1 MKIRLKLTAE
11 DFYDYLGTSPSMS
24 LTKRVL
30 QSIPDEFKKGYN
42 LKFKK
47 LKLPYS
53 YHNWYRVSISVEITE
68 EKLQQVLDWNA
79 KCMHR
84 FQNFSYKVLQQKN
97 LSH

>member
-30 QSIPDEFKKGYN
+30 QSIPDEFRKGYN

-79 KCMHR
+79 KCMHKFR
-84 FQNFSYKVLQQKN
+84 NFSYKVLQQKN